1 MDFQR
6 LLPDPAPAIDVDEL
20 LDSLALRERATA
32 QRPYTIANFVESV
45 DGRATVKGRSRGLGD
60 DGDRALFHG
69 LRERVDAVM
78 VGTGTLRAEDYG
90 RILGRAER
98 RERRTELGL
107 NDEPLAV
114 VVSRSGAIPTGA
126 RLFGEPEARIVVF
139 TCVDCDVSG
148 CAAHVDLV
156 QLDPSRMTLTTVMR
170 VLRVDHDVRWLLCE
184 GGPTLLSA
192 LLHERLLDELFVTL
206 AAKLV
211 GGGNGPTITI
221 GAELIEP
228 QELSLSW
235 LLARPPALYARYA
248 ISPT

>member
-1 MDFQR
+1 MEFQR
-6 LLPDPAPAIDVDEL
+6 LLPDPAIGIEVDEL
-20 LDSLALRERATA
+20 LDSLALRERAPA
-32 QRPYTIANFVESV
+32 ERPYTVANFVESV
-45 DGRATVKGRSRGLGD
+45 DGRATVQGRSRGLGD

-98 RERRTELGL
+98 RQRRAELGL

-114 VVSRSGAIPTGA
+114 VVTRSGNLPTDA

-148 CAAHVDLV
+148 CAAKVDLV
-156 QLDPSRMTLTTVMR
+156 QLAPDELTLTAALHA
-170 VLRVDHDVRWLLCE
+170 LRADYDVRWLLCE
-184 GGPTLLSA
+184 GGPRLFSG
-192 LLHERLLDELFVTL
+192 LLHERLADELFVTL
-206 AAKLV
+206 AAKLL
-211 GGGNGPTITI
+211 GGGDGPTITT
-221 GAELIEP
+221 GAELVPP

-235 LLARPPALYARYA
+235 LLARPPVLYARYA
-248 ISPT
+248 ITPP